1 MKPEPMPQHPHKWLL
16 NELRAILSD
25 DQYTS
30 LSTAHDRVKAR
41 YDATAKLRA
50 ERTAL
55 RTLQRAYVN
64 INDERKARYAL
75 RIQHKEARI
84 RRLEQE
90 LRQYE
95 TSA

>member
-25 DQYTS
+25 EQYQS
-30 LSTAHDRVKAR
+30 LLTAHDRVKAR

-55 RTLQRAYVN
+55 RTLQGAYRN
-64 INDERKARYAL
+64 NPRTAYAL

-84 RRLEQE
+84 KRLEQE
-90 LRQYE
+90 LE
-95 TSA
+95 TYAGM

>member
-16 NELRAILSD
+16 NELRAILSNE
-25 DQYTS
+25 QYQT
-30 LSTAHDRVKAR
+30 LLAAHDRVKAR

-55 RTLQRAYVN
+55 RTLQRAYAN
-64 INDERKARYAL
+64 GSGLNRAKYAV

-90 LRQYE
+90 LE
-95 TSA
+95 TYADM